1 MLITTTYRKYLKIGD
16 LANPWL
22 RLIALPLLLALA
34 SCGTE
39 APATQQMAARGVVYH
54 IADSDNALAAIRHI
68 HNQHAAD
75 PEIQI
80 TVVAVAGGIDF
91 LLDGAKD
98 DNGNTY
104 AALIDGLMLDSVK
117 FKVCRNTLNARNL
130 KEDDMTAG
138 AEFVDYGIVE
148 ITRLQQ
154 EQHYAYIK
162 P

>member
-1 MLITTTYRKYLKIGD
+1 MPVITIYRKYLKTGD
-16 LANPWL
+16 LANRWC
-22 RLIALPLLLALA
+22 RLLALPLLLALA
-34 SCGTE
+34 SCGAK
-39 APATQQMAARGVVYH
+39 APESQQPTSRGVVYH
-54 IADSDNALAAIRHI
+54 IADSDSALAAIRHI

-98 DNGNTY
+98 HNGNTY
-104 AALIDGLMLDSVK
+104 AALIDGLMLDGVK
-117 FKVCRNTLNARNL
+117 FEVCRNTLNARNL
-130 KEDDMTAG
+130 REDDMTAG

>member
-1 MLITTTYRKYLKIGD
+1 MPVTTIYRKYLINRD
-16 LANPWL
+16 LANRWL
-22 RLIALPLLLALA
+22 RLFTLALLLALA

-39 APATQQMAARGVVYH
+39 APGTQQAPARGVVYH
-54 IADSDNALAAIRHI
+54 IADSGSALAAIRHI

-98 DNGNTY
+98 HNGNTY
-104 AALIDGLMLDSVK
+104 AAMIDGLMLDGVK
-117 FKVCRNTLNARNL
+117 FEVCRNTLNARNL

-138 AEFVDYGIVE
+138 AEFVDFGIVE